1 MMICSAAKFAS
12 GSEVEI
18 IGSTKYGPASD
29 YIARAANKGYSGA
42 PMSRSAF
49 IGYNCK
55 LGYVG
60 HRLPRLLEI
69 RLAPAPYECR
79 ATGSAFVPTGSI
91 NGQRCAFERVSPP
104 PFLTFEQRAKRDG
117 DLQVLIALVSR
128 RKCPRI
134 AQDIAP
140 QFGQFIEAVETL
152 DAGID
157 GSH

>member
-18 IGSTKYGPASD
+18 GSYDTKYGPASD
-29 YIARAANKGYSGA
+29 YIARAANRGYSGA

-49 IGYNCK
+49 IGNNCK

-79 ATGSAFVPTGSI
+79 ATGQLSIRPDRSVDSIAAF
-91 NGQRCAFERVSPP
+91 ARVSQQ
-104 PFLTFEQRAKRDG
+104 PFLIFEQRAKGDG

-134 AQDIAP
+134 AQNIAP
-140 QFGQFIEAVETL
+140 
-152 DAGID
+152 
-157 GSH
+157 